1 MADDIKVPL
10 LPESV
15 NDAVVSKWHVGDGDQ
30 VAEGDIIA
38 ELETDKIVLEVPAPQ
53 SGVIVSLAKEVG
65 DRVEADDV
73 LCSLQALS
81 EHASQPS
88 GDMDHEQHVVSADV
102 NQQHD
107 DQSASSDIISNDQ
120 SSSSDII
127 SDEQLASSDAIS
139 VDLDQD
145 DAATA
150 LDQIRLH
157 RSSASMSPSDRRKH
171 YRQDEVGGPDDAN
184 DENVAMSGEALQ
196 PSSVSAPSTTDSE
209 VERPVAQTEHEGA
222 NASTSHRQQRAV
234 PMTRLRQTIAQRL
247 MESQHTTA
255 SLTTFNEL
263 DMTKVMEL
271 RKRYQEDF
279 SKKYGVKLGFMSF
292 FTKAC
297 CRALQAFPEVNAS
310 IVGTD
315 VVYHDYCDIGI
326 AVSTEKGLVVPI
338 IRDADQLEMDE
349 IEFAI
354 SDYAQRAKSN
364 KLSLDDLTGGTFSI
378 TNGGVFG
385 SMLSTPILNPPQS
398 AILGMHNIVKRAVV
412 VDNAIQVRPMMFLA
426 LTYDHR
432 LIDGSQAV
440 QFLVLIKELL
450 EDPDRLL
457 LQI

>member
-15 NDAVVSKWHVGDGDQ
+15 NDAVVSRWHVGEGDQ
-30 VAEGDIIA
+30 VQEGDIIA

-53 SGVIVSLAKEVG
+53 SGVIASLAKNVG

-73 LCSLQALS
+73 LCSLQAPS
-81 EHASQPS
+81 EHVLQSD
-88 GDMDHEQHVVSADV
+88 GDVAYGQHAEPVDA
-102 NQQHD
+102 NQQRD
-107 DQSASSDIISNDQ
+107 DQSVSPNA
-120 SSSSDII
+120 I
-127 SDEQLASSDAIS
+127 SDSQLASSDAS
-139 VDLDQD
+139 SLRVGQD
-145 DAATA
+145 DAVSA
-150 LDQIRLH
+150 LDQIRQH
-157 RSSASMSPSDRRKH
+157 RSHSSMSPSDRRKH
-171 YRQDEVGGPDDAN
+171 YRQDEAYSPDDTNGA
-184 DENVAMSGEALQ
+184 VLGGATQ
-196 PSSVSAPSTTDSE
+196 PTPASAPSAASSE
-209 VERPVAQTEHEGA
+209 VERPVAHTEQKVG
-222 NASTSHRQQRAV
+222 NASVSHRQQRAV

-247 MESQHTTA
+247 MDSQHSTA
-255 SLTTFNEL
+255 SLSTFNEL
-263 DMTKVMEL
+263 DMTKVIEL

-279 SKKYGVKLGFMSF
+279 TKKYGVKLGFMSF

-354 SDYAQRAKSN
+354 SDFSQRAKSN

-440 QFLVLIKELL
+440 QFLVLIKDLL